1 MNTLQFDASDSVT
14 LHLVRA
20 DRDVGIKG
28 WDREAVEIVLD
39 GDPDQCTVQQEGSV
53 LTVES
58 SVALSISVPDGAAV
72 NVEQVSGDLML
83 RDLSGSVSVADVHG
97 EMLIRSCSAPVSLQ
111 TVHGDITAD
120 QLSGPLTVTEVR
132 GDARLNH
139 VDAAL
144 VLGTVTGDVRA
155 GTIGG
160 ALEMGAVGGDVR
172 VREAAGLVSLE
183 EGRGDFKG
191 NDLRAGMNVR
201 RVRGD
206 MSLKT
211 VVTPGCTYRGCVDG
225 DIVARFPEE
234 ASARFSLKAKGTILA
249 KLPQV
254 SEEGKGQ
261 LVGQSGDGAAEVDLA
276 AGGSMSLKIRG
287 RGERA
292 TFGVDMGADIA
303 AQIEAQI
310 AESLGSI
317 DVDALAHRE
326 IEKAMR
332 KAQKEIEKA
341 QQRVERGQARAE
353 ERVQRAQERAM
364 RTAHRAQ
371 EKISRSHRRDGM
383 FGGSSAFSTA
393 GRAAPKSQAS
403 EEEQLAILK
412 MVQENKITVED
423 AEKLLQA
430 LDK

>member
-1 MNTLQFDASDSVT
+1 MNTLLFDASGGVT
-14 LHLVRA
+14 LHLIRA

-39 GDPDQCTVQQEGSV
+39 GDPDQCTVQEQGPV

-58 SVALSISVPDGAAV
+58 NVALSISVPSGTTV
-72 NVEQVSGDLML
+72 NVEQVRGDLML
-83 RDLSGSVSVADVHG
+83 RDLSGPVSVAGVDG
-97 EMLIRSCSAPVSLQ
+97 ETLVRLCSAPVSLQ
-111 TVHGDITAD
+111 TVHSDITVD
-120 QLSGPLTVTEVR
+120 QLSGPLTVTQVDGDVR
-132 GDARLNH
+132 ANH

-144 VLGTVTGDVRA
+144 VLGTVHGDVRA
-155 GTIGG
+155 GAIGG
-160 ALEMGAVGGDVR
+160 SLEMGAVDGDVR
-172 VREAAGLVSLE
+172 VSEAAGMVSLE
-183 EGRGDFKG
+183 HGHGDFKG

-201 RVRGD
+201 QIQGD

-211 VVTPGCTYRGCVDG
+211 VVTQGCTYRGRADG
-225 DIVARFPEE
+225 DVVAKFPEE
-234 ASARFSLKAKGTILA
+234 TSARFILKAKGTVLA

-254 SEEGKGQ
+254 DEEGEGR
-261 LVGQSGDGAAEVDLA
+261 LVGQSGDGAAEVDLT
-276 AGGSMSLKIRG
+276 AGGSISLKIRG

-292 TFGVDMGADIA
+292 TFGVDLGADIA

-332 KAQKEIEKA
+332 RAEKEIEKA
-341 QQRVERGQARAE
+341 QQRAHRGRARAE

-364 RTAHRAQ
+364 RAARRAQ
-371 EKISRSHRRDGM
+371 EKISRSHGRDGM
-383 FGGSSAFSTA
+383 FGGSSAFFTA
-393 GRAAPKSQAS
+393 RRAAPKSQAS

-423 AEKLLQA
+423 AEKLLRA

>member
-1 MNTLQFDASDSVT
+1 MNTLLFDAAGGMT
-14 LHLVRA
+14 FHLARA
-20 DRDVGIKG
+20 DGDVGIKG
-28 WDREAVEIVLD
+28 WDRQAFEIVLD
-39 GDPDQCTVQQEGSV
+39 GDPDQCTAQQEGSV

-58 SVALSISVPDGAAV
+58 RVALSVSVPGGATV
-72 NVEQVSGDLML
+72 NVEQVSGDLVL
-83 RDLSGSVSVADVHG
+83 RDLSGPVSVVNTHG

-111 TVHGDITAD
+111 TVHSDIIVD
-120 QLSGPLTVTEVR
+120 QLSGPLTVLEVH
-132 GDARLNH
+132 GDARLNQ
-139 VDAAL
+139 VNAAL
-144 VLGTVTGDVRA
+144 VLGTVRGDVRA
-155 GTIGG
+155 GMIGG
-160 ALEMGAVGGDVR
+160 VLEMGAVGGDVR
-172 VREAAGLVSLE
+172 VRDATGFVSLE
-183 EGRGDFKG
+183 EGHSDFKG
-191 NDLRAGMNVR
+191 SDLRAGMNIR

-206 MSLKT
+206 ISLKT
-211 VVTPGCTYRGCVDG
+211 AVTPGCTYRGCADG
-225 DIVARFPEE
+225 DVIARFPEE
-234 ASARFSLKAKGTILA
+234 TSAMFSLQAKGTMLA

-254 SEEGKGQ
+254 SEEGNGQ

-341 QQRVERGQARAE
+341 QQRAHRGRARAE
-353 ERVQRAQERAM
+353 ERVQRAQDRAQ
-364 RTAHRAQ
+364 RAARRAQ
-371 EKISRSHRRDGM
+371 EKISRSHRRGGM
-383 FGGSSAFSTA
+383 FGGPSAFYTA

-403 EEEQLAILK
+403 DEEQLAILK
-412 MVQENKITVED
+412 MVQEGKITVED
-423 AEKLLQA
+423 AERLLRA